1 MLSVL
6 VDLSLMS
13 FYFQPCLACP
23 ALTVLFLLLLFPALS
38 CLSCF
43 DRPVFTVL
51 LLRSWYDRHV
61 AAVLTWLS
69 CPGFSDFNWPFLIVL
84 LWLSRLY
91 YHCSL
96 VTVIVMAV
104 LSWLYCRLSDHGCFV
119 LSLSPSHH
127 FTVGYSVTSFLSRIP
142 SWFSCRHS
150 RAVTVVFAWLACPEI

>member
-84 LWLSRLY
+84 L
-91 YHCSL
+91 
-96 VTVIVMAV
+96 
-104 LSWLYCRLSDHGCFV
+104 
-119 LSLSPSHH
+119 
-127 FTVGYSVTSFLSRIP
+127 
-142 SWFSCRHS
+142 
-150 RAVTVVFAWLACPEI
+150 